1 MLGRINLMKIYFL
14 FFLFVYL
21 PCCVAAQVQI
31 NGSVLDDK
39 QSPIS
44 GANITL
50 LKKNSKLILAYAI
63 SDRDGKFIIQYN
75 GKLEDSLVIKAALL
89 GYYEESIIFL
99 PSNKTEF
106 LFTLAPQEITL
117 PEVKVKALPIWQRK
131 DTLNYNVS
139 AFKQKQDRVIGD
151 IIARLP
157 GIEVTPNGQ
166 IKYNGKPINK
176 YYIEGMDLL
185 EDRYSIANNN
195 IPADVVDKVQV
206 LENHQP
212 IRLLDS
218 ISFSD
223 RAALNIKLKDD
234 AKIRV
239 IGRAKIGIGM
249 SPLLSEDALT
259 SMLFKKKI
267 QFINTYKYSNTGLDN
282 SSELASH
289 NIFDYI
295 NAIQNG
301 ALKKDLVS
309 IVKPANP
316 SFSSQRYLFN
326 NSNMASI
333 NLLVPLRKDYELRI
347 NTNYIN
353 DFQQQQ
359 SNVFTRFY
367 LPTDTVVINER
378 NNYQLNQNKLNA
390 DFTLMANTPKV
401 YFKNNL
407 KFEGWWQSENGKVF
421 NIGEINQQL
430 NNPYFH
436 IANDFKLLKTKS
448 KHILEFGSYIG
459 FVALPQNLT
468 IEPGLYANQLN
479 NNIAFDGLFQKAVL
493 KTFYTD
499 NYFSFRKMKSKFD
512 GHYKIG
518 FNVQNQNL
526 ETNLQTIDRGIYKS
540 IADTFQNN
548 LKWNRYKVYAE
559 NNWTYE
565 GSKLRVSF
573 SLPVKFIRIEYNDVK
588 FKNGAEKNALF
599 INPLLSIMYQLSLQ
613 WTINTS
619 ASIANGFG
627 DISGI
632 SSGYILSTYRNLSN
646 SNAPLA
652 ASKSLTLSTG
662 VTFRNPLKVIFFNN
676 SISYS
681 HSTSNMLY
689 RQTFNGS
696 LESLVALLQNNYTNR
711 IAMSGRV
718 NKYIIELKTSLGFK
732 YGYTFGNQQQIQQN
746 NLITFSNK
754 NYNFGITINSK
765 LSDNF
770 TTDYTANY
778 FHYTSASQLQKSK
791 SAISSA
797 NQKFS
802 LNYFP
807 LDKWM
812 ISIATEHYYFYSQF
826 VSSSNY
832 IFGDMN
838 LRYKFK
844 KSKIDL
850 ELTLQNI
857 FNTKSFIV
865 AALISN
871 VETVSSYKL
880 RPRQI
885 LFKLNFSF

>member
-1 MLGRINLMKIYFL
+1 MF
-14 FFLFVYL
+14 
-21 PCCVAAQVQI
+21 
-31 NGSVLDDK
+31 SV
-39 QSPIS
+39 
-44 GANITL
+44 N
-50 LKKNSKLILAYAI
+50 
-63 SDRDGKFIIQYN
+63 F
-75 GKLEDSLVIKAALL
+75 
-89 GYYEESIIFL
+89 
-99 PSNKTEF
+99 
-106 LFTLAPQEITL
+106 
-117 PEVKVKALPIWQRK
+117 EV
-131 DTLNYNVS
+131 
-139 AFKQKQDRVIGD
+139 
-151 IIARLP
+151 
-157 GIEVTPNGQ
+157 
-166 IKYNGKPINK
+166 
-176 YYIEGMDLL
+176 
-185 EDRYSIANNN
+185 
-195 IPADVVDKVQV
+195 
-206 LENHQP
+206 
-212 IRLLDS
+212 
-218 ISFSD
+218 
-223 RAALNIKLKDD
+223 
-234 AKIRV
+234 
-239 IGRAKIGIGM
+239 
-249 SPLLSEDALT
+249 
-259 SMLFKKKI
+259 
-267 QFINTYKYSNTGLDN
+267 
-282 SSELASH
+282 
-289 NIFDYI
+289 
-295 NAIQNG
+295 
-301 ALKKDLVS
+301 
-309 IVKPANP
+309 
-316 SFSSQRYLFN
+316 
-326 NSNMASI
+326 
-333 NLLVPLRKDYELRI
+333 
-347 NTNYIN
+347 
-353 DFQQQQ
+353 
-359 SNVFTRFY
+359 
-367 LPTDTVVINER
+367 
-378 NNYQLNQNKLNA
+378 
-390 DFTLMANTPKV
+390 
-401 YFKNNL
+401 
-407 KFEGWWQSENGKVF
+407 
-421 NIGEINQQL
+421 
-430 NNPYFH
+430 
-436 IANDFKLLKTKS
+436 FKLLKTKS

-479 NNIAFDGLFQKAVL
+479 INIAFDGLFQKAVL

>member
-1 MLGRINLMKIYFL
+1 MKIYFL